1 VVTPSIGIAVYPE
14 DGETSEELLMNA
26 DSAMYRAKFH
36 GRNNYKFF
44 SETMR
49 TKSLHRLDLENQIR
63 RAIDEK
69 QFELHYQPKVDAE
82 TWSLVGAEALLRWNH
97 PERGAIAPDEFI
109 PVAEE
114 TGLIV
119 PIGQWVL
126 REACKQVRQWS
137 TLPTGAIPVSVNISS
152 HQFNSDG
159 LIEDVF
165 DAVSMAG
172 IDALLLELEI
182 TESVL
187 LQDADSTLLALRRLK
202 EAGVSLSV
210 DDFGTG
216 YSSLSYLKRFPIDT
230 LKIDRSFVKDLHCD
244 ADDAAIC
251 AAILAMARQLGLNV
265 VAEGVESEQQLE
277 FLRRHGCNQ
286 IQGFLCSKALSATD
300 FSAMLVQICSP
311 PGDSKVKG
319 KATA

>member
-1 VVTPSIGIAVYPE
+1 
-14 DGETSEELLMNA
+14 M
-26 DSAMYRAKFH
+26 
-36 GRNNYKFF
+36 
-44 SETMR
+44 
-49 TKSLHRLDLENQIR
+49 
-63 RAIDEK
+63 
-69 QFELHYQPKVDAE
+69 
-82 TWSLVGAEALLRWNH
+82 
-97 PERGAIAPDEFI
+97 
-109 PVAEE
+109 
-114 TGLIV
+114 IV

-126 REACKQVRQWS
+126 REACKQVRAWS

-159 LIEDVF
+159 LIEDVL
-165 DAVSMAG
+165 DAVSAAG

-187 LQDADSTLLALRRLK
+187 LQDADGTLVALRQLK
-202 EAGVSLSV
+202 QAGVSLSI

-251 AAILAMARQLGLNV
+251 AAILAMSRQLGLNV
-265 VAEGVESEQQLE
+265 VAEGVESEEQLE

-286 IQGFLCSKALSATD
+286 IQGYLCSKPLSVDD
-300 FSAMLVQICSP
+300 FAAMLNNIAGSASD
-311 PGDSKVKG
+311 GKIED

>member
-1 VVTPSIGIAVYPE
+1 
-14 DGETSEELLMNA
+14 
-26 DSAMYRAKFH
+26 
-36 GRNNYKFF
+36 
-44 SETMR
+44 MR

-63 RAIDEK
+63 RAIDNQ
-69 QFELHYQPKVDAE
+69 QFELFYQPKVDVE

-97 PERGAIAPDEFI
+97 PERGAIAPDDFI

-119 PIGQWVL
+119 PLGQWVL
-126 REACKQVRQWS
+126 HQACKQVREWS
-137 TLPTGAIPVSVNISS
+137 SLPTGAIPVSVNISS

-165 DAVSMAG
+165 DAVAAG
-172 IDALLLELEI
+172 HIDASLLELEI

-187 LQDADSTLLALRRLK
+187 LQDADNTLTSLRRLK

-251 AAILAMARQLGLNV
+251 AAILAMSRQLGLNV

-286 IQGFLCSKALSATD
+286 IQGYLCSPPISASD
-300 FSAMLVQICSP
+300 FAAMLVQIA
-311 PGDSKVKG
+311 GGTTDGQVED

>member
-1 VVTPSIGIAVYPE
+1 
-14 DGETSEELLMNA
+14 
-26 DSAMYRAKFH
+26 
-36 GRNNYKFF
+36 
-44 SETMR
+44 
-49 TKSLHRLDLENQIR
+49 
-63 RAIDEK
+63 
-69 QFELHYQPKVDAE
+69 
-82 TWSLVGAEALLRWNH
+82 
-97 PERGAIAPDEFI
+97 
-109 PVAEE
+109 
-114 TGLIV
+114 
-119 PIGQWVL
+119 
-126 REACKQVRQWS
+126 
-137 TLPTGAIPVSVNISS
+137 
-152 HQFNSDG
+152 
-159 LIEDVF
+159 
-165 DAVSMAG
+165 MAG

-182 TESVL
+182 TETVL

-286 IQGFLCSKALSATD
+286 IQGIQMSYSVAA
-300 FSAMLVQICSP
+300 A
-311 PGDSKVKG
+311 
-319 KATA
+319 